1 MVEGVI
7 MSDQDNL
14 NSDEQR
20 RLSVYEVTEAAK
32 EKLYKIVR
40 IIGAYVFVLLSI
52 IAWFA
57 ITNINDAIKKV
68 VGTPDNPTALVRAQ
82 IESRVQVQIDSQIKK
97 IVPEIKRDIIAKIE
111 STMGEIAKD
120 SIEENVR
127 IVENTIRQSLFK
139 RGEELIR
146 QPEAKTIEDLVV
158 DLKHDDWRIRKKAV
172 VAIANM
178 GKTVAIPI
186 LKEKLKE
193 EKDQEVLDKIENILA
208 TYKNNQ

>member
-7 MSDQDNL
+7 MSDQHNL

-40 IIGAYVFVLLSI
+40 ILGAYVFVLLSI
-52 IAWFA
+52 ITWFA
-57 ITNINDAIKKV
+57 ITNINDAINKV
-68 VGTPDNPTALVRAQ
+68 VGTPDNPTALVKAQ
-82 IESRVQVQIDSQIKK
+82 IKSRVQVQIDSQIKK

-127 IVENTIRQSLFK
+127 IVENTIRQSLLK
-139 RGEELIR
+139 RGEEVIR
-146 QPEAKTIEDLVV
+146 QPEARSIEDLMV
-158 DLKHDDWRIRKKAV
+158 DLKHDNWRIRKKAV
-172 VAIANM
+172 VAIADM

-193 EKDQEVLDKIENILA
+193 EKDQEVLDTIENILA

>member
-7 MSDQDNL
+7 MSDQHNL

-57 ITNINDAIKKV
+57 ITNINDAINKV
-68 VGTPDNPTALVRAQ
+68 VGTPDNPTTLVKAQ

-97 IVPEIKRDIIAKIE
+97 IAPEIERAIIAKIE
-111 STMGEIAKD
+111 STMGGIAKD

-127 IVENTIRQSLFK
+127 IVENIIRESLFK
-139 RGEELIR
+139 RGEEVIR
-146 QPEAKTIEDLVV
+146 QPETKTIEDLMV

-172 VAIANM
+172 IAIANM

-193 EKDQEVLDKIENILA
+193 EKDQEVLDTIENSLA

>member
-7 MSDQDNL
+7 MSDQQNL

-57 ITNINDAIKKV
+57 ITNINDAINKV
-68 VGTPDNPTALVRAQ
+68 VGTPDNPTTLVKAQ

-97 IVPEIKRDIIAKIE
+97 IAPEIERAIIAKIE
-111 STMGEIAKD
+111 STMGGIAKD

-127 IVENTIRQSLFK
+127 IVENIIRESLFK
-139 RGEELIR
+139 RGEEVIR
-146 QPEAKTIEDLVV
+146 QPEAKTIEDLMV
-158 DLKHDDWRIRKKAV
+158 DLKHDDWRIREKAV
-172 VAIANM
+172 IAIANM

-193 EKDQEVLDKIENILA
+193 EKDQEVLDTIENSLA

>member
-68 VGTPDNPTALVRAQ
+68 VGTPDNPTALVKAQ

-178 GKTVAIPI
+178 EKTVAIPI

>member
-127 IVENTIRQSLFK
+127 IVENTIKQSLFK

-178 GKTVAIPI
+178 EKTVAIPI

>member
-7 MSDQDNL
+7 MPDQHNL

-57 ITNINDAIKKV
+57 ITNINDAINKV
-68 VGTPDNPTALVRAQ
+68 VGTPDNPTTLVKAQ

-97 IVPEIKRDIIAKIE
+97 IAPEIERAIIAKIE
-111 STMGEIAKD
+111 STMGGIAKD

-127 IVENTIRQSLFK
+127 IVENIIRESLFK
-139 RGEELIR
+139 RGEEVIR
-146 QPEAKTIEDLVV
+146 QPEAKTIEDLMV

-172 VAIANM
+172 IAIANM

-186 LKEKLKE
+186 LKEKWKE
-193 EKDQEVLDKIENILA
+193 EKDQEVLDTIENSLA

>member
-127 IVENTIRQSLFK
+127 IVENTIKQSLFK

>member
-7 MSDQDNL
+7 MSDQHNL

-40 IIGAYVFVLLSI
+40 ILGAYVFVLLSI
-52 IAWFA
+52 ITWCA
-57 ITNINDAIKKV
+57 ITNINDAINKV
-68 VGTPDNPTALVRAQ
+68 VGTPDNPTALVKAQ
-82 IESRVQVQIDSQIKK
+82 IKSRVQVQIDSQIKK

-127 IVENTIRQSLFK
+127 IVENTIRQSLLK
-139 RGEELIR
+139 RGEEVIR
-146 QPEAKTIEDLVV
+146 QPEARSIEDLMV
-158 DLKHDDWRIRKKAV
+158 DLKHDNWRIRKKAV
-172 VAIANM
+172 VAIADM

-193 EKDQEVLDKIENILA
+193 EKDQEVLDTIENILA

>member
-1 MVEGVI
+1 
-7 MSDQDNL
+7 MSDQQNL

-57 ITNINDAIKKV
+57 ITNINDAINKV
-68 VGTPDNPTALVRAQ
+68 VGTPDNPTTLVKAQ

-97 IVPEIKRDIIAKIE
+97 IAPEIERAIIAKIE
-111 STMGEIAKD
+111 STMGGIAKD

-127 IVENTIRQSLFK
+127 IVENIIRESLFK
-139 RGEELIR
+139 RGEEVIR
-146 QPEAKTIEDLVV
+146 QPEAKTIEDLMV
-158 DLKHDDWRIRKKAV
+158 DLKHDDWRIREKAV
-172 VAIANM
+172 IAIANM

-193 EKDQEVLDKIENILA
+193 EKDQEVLDTIENSLA

>member
-1 MVEGVI
+1 

-68 VGTPDNPTALVRAQ
+68 VGTPDNPTVLVRAQ

-127 IVENTIRQSLFK
+127 IVENTIKQSLFK

>member
-1 MVEGVI
+1 
-7 MSDQDNL
+7 MSDKHNL

-20 RLSVYEVTEAAK
+20 RLFVYEVTEAAK
-32 EKLYKIVR
+32 EKLYKTVR
-40 IIGAYVFVLLSI
+40 IMGAYIFVLLSI

-68 VGTPDNPTALVRAQ
+68 VGTPNNPTALVKAQ
-82 IESRVQVQIDSQIKK
+82 IESRVKVQIDSHINK
-97 IVPEIKRDIIAKIE
+97 IVPEIKRDIIAKTE

-139 RGEELIR
+139 RGEEVIR
-146 QPEAKTIEDLVV
+146 EPEVKTIEDLIV
-158 DLKHDDWRIRKKAV
+158 DLTHDDWRIRKKAV
-172 VAIANM
+172 IAIGNM
-178 GKTVAIPI
+178 KKTQAVPI
-186 LKEKLKE
+186 LREKFKE
-193 EKDQEVLDKIENILA
+193 EKDQEVLDTIENILA

>member
-68 VGTPDNPTALVRAQ
+68 VGTPDNPTALVKAQ

-127 IVENTIRQSLFK
+127 IVENTIKQSLFK

>member
-7 MSDQDNL
+7 MSDQHNL

-57 ITNINDAIKKV
+57 ITNINDAINKV
-68 VGTPDNPTALVRAQ
+68 VGTPDNPTTLVKAQ

-97 IVPEIKRDIIAKIE
+97 IAPEIERAIIAKIE
-111 STMGEIAKD
+111 STMGGIAKD

-127 IVENTIRQSLFK
+127 IVENIIRESLFK
-139 RGEELIR
+139 RGEEVIR
-146 QPEAKTIEDLVV
+146 QPEAKTIEDLMV
-158 DLKHDDWRIRKKAV
+158 DLKHDDWRIREKAV
-172 VAIANM
+172 IAIANM

-193 EKDQEVLDKIENILA
+193 EKDQEVLDTIENSLA

>member
-1 MVEGVI
+1 MP
-7 MSDQDNL
+7 DQHNL

-57 ITNINDAIKKV
+57 ITNINDAINKV
-68 VGTPDNPTALVRAQ
+68 VGTPDNPTTLVKAQ

-97 IVPEIKRDIIAKIE
+97 IAPEIERAIIAKIE
-111 STMGEIAKD
+111 STMGGIAKD

-127 IVENTIRQSLFK
+127 IVENIIRESLFK
-139 RGEELIR
+139 RGEEVIR
-146 QPEAKTIEDLVV
+146 QPEAKTIEDLMV

-172 VAIANM
+172 IAIANM

-186 LKEKLKE
+186 LKEKWKE
-193 EKDQEVLDKIENILA
+193 EKDQEVLDTIENSLA

>member
-68 VGTPDNPTALVRAQ
+68 VGTPDNPTVLVRAQ

-127 IVENTIRQSLFK
+127 IVENTIKQSLFK

>member
-7 MSDQDNL
+7 MSDQHNL

-57 ITNINDAIKKV
+57 ITNINDAINKV
-68 VGTPDNPTALVRAQ
+68 VGTPDNPTALVKEQ

-111 STMGEIAKD
+111 STMGGIAKD

-127 IVENTIRQSLFK
+127 IVENIIRESLFK
-139 RGEELIR
+139 RGEEVIR
-146 QPEAKTIEDLVV
+146 EPEAKTIEDLMV

-172 VAIANM
+172 IAIANM

-193 EKDQEVLDKIENILA
+193 EKDQEVLDTIENSLA